1 MATFFQWL
9 VLLASGYQVPEAL
22 LNNNQLIDK
31 LFGGGEGTNTARVI
45 KFYLEWHN
53 VLHTDILAVQKII
66 GTVNGWI
73 LLGLYHT
80 AQALESVF
88 MAVLK
93 LFGFFAN
100 FNVGEM
106 GTLYKTIVLLE
117 RV

>member
-1 MATFFQWL
+1 W
-9 VLLASGYQVPEAL
+9 
-22 LNNNQLIDK
+22 
-31 LFGGGEGTNTARVI
+31 GGSSLGEQGDGVV
-45 KFYLEWHN
+45 KFYLSWHA

-73 LLGLYHT
+73 LLGLNHM

-106 GTLYKTIVLLE
+106 GTLYKTIVLLG
-117 RV
+117 

>member
-1 MATFFQWL
+1 MTTFFQWL

-22 LNNNQLIDK
+22 LNNNQLKDK
-31 LFGGGEGTNTARVI
+31 ILNWGGSSLGERGDGVAN
-45 KFYLEWHN
+45 FYLSWHS

-93 LFGFFAN
+93 LFGFWLILMLVKWAPFIRPSC
-100 FNVGEM
+100 
-106 GTLYKTIVLLE
+106 Y
-117 RV
+117 